1 VVPTTTQLV
10 PSADWEPVNVDPVRT
25 SFNHRGGNVALDQLT
40 FTVAEPATRRSMSL
54 VPSAVVGVWASM
66 M

>member
-1 VVPTTTQLV
+1 MVPTTTQLV

-40 FTVAEPATRRSMSL
+40 FCVIMPATARWMSL
-54 VPSAVVGVWASM
+54 VPSAVVGIWASM